1 MTKLIAQLIF
11 AMLILPVGACVF
23 VFGLLVI
30 IGGNPRGPSVG
41 SIILLYTVLYAFVG
55 VYWILLWRSMI
66 RWTAARVTKTVLA
79 AVAALGLAAVAG
91 VFMAPIFG
99 SGDIE
104 VAILISGAIVPVIWV
119 LATVL
124 IWRETPAERIE
135 RLSLAGREAV
145 SCPVCGYNMTGLSE
159 ARCPE
164 CGTRFTLDQL
174 VIAQPKTDTHTLP
187 EG

>member
-1 MTKLIAQLIF
+1 MTKLIARLIL
-11 AMLILPVGACVF
+11 AMLILPVSASLF
-23 VFGLLVI
+23 VFGLAAVI
-30 IGGNPRGPSVG
+30 SRRSGPPSTI
-41 SIILLYTVLYAFVG
+41 SILLLYAALYAFIAA
-55 VYWILLWRSMI
+55 YWILLWRTMI
-66 RWTAARVTKTVLA
+66 RWTRGRILKTYLA
-79 AVAALGLAAVAG
+79 AVGALMISGAAGGFVSV
-91 VFMAPIFG
+91 VFGG
-99 SGDIE
+99 SDTAF
-104 VAILISGAIVPVIWV
+104 VLLISGAVAPVAWV

-174 VIAQPKTDTHTLP
+174 VTAQPKTDMHTLP
-187 EG
+187 EE